1 MDGSSQVGK
10 HVHTQAAGPPSR
22 DENAIS
28 SVEYGLILGLIVLAM
43 LTALTGFAN
52 MTVSTWNDI
61 ASRTSNAAGQATA
74 S

>member
-1 MDGSSQVGK
+1 MSIRK
-10 HVHTQAAGPPSR
+10 LLARLSR